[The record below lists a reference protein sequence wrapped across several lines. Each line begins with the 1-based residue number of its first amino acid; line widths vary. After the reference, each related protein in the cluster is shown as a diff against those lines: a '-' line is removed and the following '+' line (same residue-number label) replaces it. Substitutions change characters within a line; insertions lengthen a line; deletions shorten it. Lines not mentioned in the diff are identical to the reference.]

1 MYIYIFVCMYMCNT
15 MFLVAEREKIFE
27 EKENTESERR
37 ATDKMEEYETE
48 NEGKEAV
55 LVRI

>member
-1 MYIYIFVCMYMCNT
+1 MYMCNT